1 MPFDHHHH
9 HHSLL
14 LDSTDA
20 DITQLLNEGIFEY
33 TSSGAGSE
41 DSMDYDDATFLDV
54 EPIATTWSSADEKQL
69 SATTLQDLNFAERTT
84 KYLEKLY
91 VMLEQC
97 PEAIAAWTKNGTSF
111 AVFNSDLLE
120 KTILPQF
127 FKPIKFES
135 FARQLNSYG
144 FRKSKYNLQNK
155 VVFEFSHGDFVR
167 GQSDQLQSIKR
178 RRRVKRGNAATS
190 SVATILPVAE
200 SQNGDVQATLR
211 ELMSFVQ
218 SLQAELADTKALV
231 QNLLEKKTVAI

>member
-1 MPFDHHHH
+1 MPFDDAA
-9 HHSLL
+9 
-14 LDSTDA
+14 LDTTDA
-20 DITQLLNEGIFEY
+20 DITELLNEGIFEY

-41 DSMDYDDATFLDV
+41 DSMDNDYPSFVDV
-54 EPIATTWSSADEKQL
+54 EPIATTCSSADEQHL
-69 SATTLQDLNFAERTT
+69 SAATLHDLSFAERTT

-97 PEAIAAWTKNGTSF
+97 PETIAAWTKNGTSF
-111 AVFNSDLLE
+111 AVFNCDSLE

-144 FRKSKYNLQNK
+144 FRKSKYNLQHK
-155 VVFEFSHGDFVR
+155 VVFEFSHPDFVR

-178 RRRVKRGNAATS
+178 RRRVKRGNAAVAAAS
-190 SVATILPVAE
+190 SVTLVLDE
-200 SQNGDVQATLR
+200 SQSGDVQTTLR

-218 SLQAELADTKALV
+218 SLQAELAATKALV
-231 QNLLEKKTVAI
+231 QTLLEKKTVAI